1 MVVDEGTR
9 DYHIYIYTED
19 VRRRSWKK
27 VIRKEL
33 NGNPDFISRSAV
45 CLGEGG
51 GGREGRL
58 KQTGNGGDAGR
69 EVVETQF
76 RRAQI

>member
-45 CLGEGG
+45 CLGGGGEGG
-51 GGREGRL
+51 PP
-58 KQTGNGGDAGR
+58 QTNGKWGDAGR

>member
-1 MVVDEGTR
+1 MVVDEEKKELAITTVI
-9 DYHIYIYTED
+9 YIYIYTED

-45 CLGEGG
+45 CLGEA
-51 GGREGRL
+51 RL
-58 KQTGNGGDAGR
+58 KQTGNGGCWR